1 MLLIPVRHARHV
13 LSLLYTRFV
22 YFFLVVLLLSF
33 HMQLGSI
40 YNCLSVT
47 EIAVYT
53 LLRILNV

>member
-1 MLLIPVRHARHV
+1 MLDMFCRSFIHV
-13 LSLLYTRFV
+13 LCI
-22 YFFLVVLLLSF
+22 FFLVVLLLSF